1 MLAREIDIHL
11 ISEVARTSGIT
22 RYVIQYEL
30 KAALFPMHLE
40 CERSINFPFPLPPQP
55 STAGVLP
62 QMTLLP
68 QRHPARVMWEQR
80 FGWVKREDK
89 VWRKRRFADQI
100 LNWCLERDGKTA
112 A

>member
-68 QRHPARVMWEQR
+68 QRHPVRVMWNR
-80 FGWVKREDK
+80 GSDGS
-89 VWRKRRFADQI
+89 D
-100 LNWCLERDGKTA
+100 ERTRCGENDGSPIKF
-112 A
+112 